1 MKFAVAYKGVY
12 KINFLKESLVDDN
25 YLTELDESIY
35 NHKKYIINDL
45 INFDNEVDIFLSSYK
60 FDDRIEEKMIK
71 EFNPVNYYFSDFNQN
86 LSSWVS
92 QINHYL
98 TLINMIKEREKEFN
112 FKYEMI
118 IMTRFDIEF
127 LKKFSEM
134 NIKSNYFNIV
144 VLHKSGNCDDNYFVF
159 ERKYL
164 ENFEISMMRLL
175 TQNRITH
182 EINHKLIEEGVSIN
196 YIEDLV
202 DSYMGH
208 ELFYFVR

>member
-134 NIKSNYFNIV
+134 NIKSNHFNIV